1 LFFSC
6 RKYLLRSLYHDLQDL
21 SSEKVVPSQAELG
34 SSTRPVTNVQ
44 SGIEL
49 ATLPSPSTHS
59 TSSAGKSRS
68 LHSSVAR
75 TIFSVCFSESCVMFF
90 FLLCQGLDLFD
101 SRTRLFNWKASL
113 FLLLATNL
121 VFTPISASLVV
132 TLAPKPDSNQ
142 RLRRQT
148 QIIMSL
154 VPVVLYLFAL
164 SYIPLPSALS
174 SSDTLTTALSRLIVL
189 GTALLGLLSGFGAVS
204 NAWAFFPLFARTRIE
219 PTDSDVISAEQ
230 ALVRIQKD
238 LQDKKESHRRANS
251 QPQGEGTWFSRVVPS
266 LRGDDDI
273 QELKG
278 LEALEYQMNRNV
290 NSLRQQRQNARF
302 SGTLKGKL
310 LNWSGRVFALYCI
323 FRVISSVINI
333 LIPVSQDTSSR
344 PTTPP
349 DVITH
354 VLAYILSLLS
364 PTEVKFEE
372 VARIGRQI
380 SLALV
385 GVIIITS
392 LRLVLRGVTR
402 ALRVPNRT
410 LGASLMLL
418 ILAQLMGIY
427 FLSTLVQLR
436 SLFPPPDTDSSTVN
450 LFSTIPKYEVF
461 GSLFDYSFLLAAG
474 SSAFVRW
481 FGERVNGAQQAGS

>member
-1 LFFSC
+1 
-6 RKYLLRSLYHDLQDL
+6 
-21 SSEKVVPSQAELG
+21 
-34 SSTRPVTNVQ
+34 
-44 SGIEL
+44 
-49 ATLPSPSTHS
+49 
-59 TSSAGKSRS
+59 
-68 LHSSVAR
+68 
-75 TIFSVCFSESCVMFF
+75 MFF

-113 FLLLATNL
+113 FLLLATIL
-121 VFTPISASLVV
+121 VFAPVSASLVV
-132 TLAPKPDSNQ
+132 TLASKPDSAQ

-148 QIIMSL
+148 QAIMSL
-154 VPVVLYLFAL
+154 VPVAVYLFSL

-174 SSDTLTTALSRLIVL
+174 SSDALTTALSRLIVL

-204 NAWAFFPLFARTRIE
+204 NAWAFFPLFSRTRIE
-219 PTDSDVISAEQ
+219 PTDADVSSAEQ
-230 ALVRIQKD
+230 ALTRIRKD
-238 LQDKKESHRRANS
+238 LQDKTSESHRRANT
-251 QPQGEGTWFSRVVPS
+251 QPGEGTWFSRAVPS
-266 LRGDDDI
+266 LRGNDDV

-278 LEALEYQMNRNV
+278 LEALEYQMTRNV
-290 NSLRQQRQNARF
+290 EALRQQRQKAKF
-302 SGTLKGKL
+302 SGTFKGRL
-310 LNWSGRVFALYCI
+310 LNWFGRVFALYCI
-323 FRVISSVINI
+323 FRVISSLVNI
-333 LIPVSQDTSSR
+333 LLPASRDPSSR
-344 PTTPP
+344 TTPP

-354 VLAYILSLLS
+354 ILAYVLSLLS

-372 VARIGRQI
+372 VARISRQI

-385 GVIIITS
+385 GLIILTS
-392 LRLVLRGVTR
+392 LRLVLRGVTQ
-402 ALRVPNRT
+402 ALRVTSRN

-436 SLFPPPDTDSSTVN
+436 SLFPPPDTDSNAVN

-481 FGERVNGAQQAGS
+481 FGERVNGARGY